1 MRKHMIEVVAA
12 SSKGVPHVNNSDD
25 HLLSGRQM
33 SAASKSGVH
42 VGVHSTFAVAA
53 PAGGAVPMDLV
64 MTMVDVSNV
73 ATAAATAAAPRI
85 PLLRSAVGQ
94 VGTLSTHPR
103 TRSAVG
109 AAAAAVRDKQQ
120 MFQQDEEERKQDTAC
135 NIDSRVESTL
145 TLTVKESKSIAATAT
160 PVPIVASVRSM
171 RFKAPLS
178 LPPMPL
184 EETKATEPLSL
195 LDDLAAAAVQ
205 AIPMFVPTLS
215 YQDGTAPTVTV
226 KTSQAAGS
234 DKSNRKAKKGQT
246 KDSDM
251 DWQPLPKRSAGT
263 KRKRETPSLAHQSDA
278 DAGVDTTASART
290 ISEKASATA
299 SATTSSGF
307 TVPIERID
315 SKTWML
321 SMTEI
326 RTFKTNDRQDFA
338 LDLLRTFKVRA
349 HVCLD
354 ILHGGKGIQLFCSP
368 QHRHAHLRTAGFKRV
383 RRDFVAF
390 ARRVATIVC
399 SEETIPHERKRFKP
413 EESGNSTLSG
423 ARYRIGN
430 VLVRFVLKQD
440 ELVQE
445 LARLAASAVS
455 GRISEVNLRGDKF
468 VRTRVDGVTMLL
480 HETLSV
486 VVIVGHAYLLVTATE
501 PQTGVVI
508 TLPTPVSKDADQAMS
523 DPSCMVLS
531 KQESKDAKDDKDESQ
546 LASPAVALLRT
557 AVWQIAHVSSVL
569 IDEQRRKGRR
579 QRLGTPFFQVPVEL
593 FW

>member
-445 LARLAASAVS
+445 L
-455 GRISEVNLRGDKF
+455 
-468 VRTRVDGVTMLL
+468 